1 LWVATTEELVVYR
14 IDASKGREAFQ
25 KLLGVDFP
33 GIVGSDRAKAYD
45 RRDPRLRQV
54 CWAHLDRNFQKLYD
68 SGGQGQNLARAFLFA
83 IDDLFAFW
91 HQYQQGTRS
100 KEQFL
105 EKLTFV
111 KTRFRDLLDLGMA
124 DNLATVHE
132 ICESLNKLWDA
143 LWTFSRVDGVEPTNN
158 SAERAGRPAVTLRK
172 TSLGSQS
179 ERGNQFVQRVL
190 TAVETLKK
198 QGRNAYGYLVVA
210 IDAAIRGVEAPSLL
224 PVIQSG

>member
-1 LWVATTEELVVYR
+1 VLGGDIEARTCGKSDV
-14 IDASKGREAFQ
+14 SKGREAFH
-25 KLLGVDFP
+25 KLLGVDFQ

-45 RRDPRLRQV
+45 KRDPKLRQV

-68 SGGQGQNLARAFLFA
+68 SGGNGQNLANGFLFA

-91 HQYQQGTRS
+91 HQYQQGTRT
-100 KEQFL
+100 KEQFS
-105 EKLTFV
+105 EKLNFV
-111 KTRFRDLLDLGMA
+111 KTRFRDLLDLGMQ
-124 DNLATVHE
+124 DNLSTVHE
-132 ICESLNKLWDA
+132 ISKSLNKLWDA

-179 ERGNQFVQRVL
+179 ERGNRFVETAL

-198 QGRNAYGYLVVA
+198 QGRNAYDYLVAA
-210 IDAAIRGVEAPSLL
+210 IDAAIRGIAAPSLL
-224 PVIQSG
+224 PASGTG